1 MATHLPHSGPHP
13 TLRRL
18 LLALTLL
25 LTLPHPSHAADGDTF
40 TYNGVNYVVLSEA
53 DKTCATKP
61 GSMTTHGSYYS
72 GDLILSDS
80 TEYNGKYYKLIE
92 ISYNSFLDC
101 SYLKSV
107 VIPESVTTID
117 AGAFAL
123 CDGLQRI
130 NIPSSV
136 KFIGS
141 SAFTSCIR
149 LEELHI
155 ADVAAWCKITFGNR
169 ESSPFSSIWANL
181 FRRLY
186 INESETTDIEIPTS
200 VSSISDYAFY
210 GFMCLTSVSIPSS
223 VTEIGSSAFE
233 SCSGLTSMNI
243 SEGVNSIGENAFE
256 GCTRLT
262 SLFIPESVTSI
273 GSQAFSGDILKPLKI
288 SGRDIDL
295 DYENIALVGL
305 ETESVVKC
313 RGAIYYDVTGRFDG
327 EVQIFD
333 SPYEISNLRERYL
346 GVEFELS
353 DNPYYEPE
361 GDVDVFAYVDYD
373 GGYTKS
379 EAIPIDSLGKY
390 LIKGLEIPGYSSM
403 NYKAANYYSADYTL
417 VISSIKAG
425 ETEEIPVFPKTF
437 NTKEPSITISSSVVK
452 QASVTINS
460 INAPSDISGSA
471 DELGVFFNGKCY
483 VYDGSPLTITGL
495 NPNTEY
501 SSCIY
506 AKYGNRYVYAPSFTT
521 KDILLS
527 CTTAVG
533 PTSAV
538 VTGAYAAGDAVVE
551 STWWDGNDSTETNG
565 LTVTG
570 LKPNTSYTHTFH
582 LVTDNGYSKSKDV
595 TFTTPALELSV
606 SDTKG
611 VSATKTIVTATTN
624 ISDAETSVGFQWKKN
639 DAPSTLKPREA
650 YAVIYNGQ
658 LEGSLNNLQ
667 STYYD
672 VRAFYKDADGTYY
685 YSDWLTFDPTDF
697 SYFDPTVHTYP
708 MSVEANETV
717 VLNGYALGG
726 TDDILSQGFQYWYVG
741 PDNGSE
747 STMNTLAADDPVI
760 TTVEAA
766 GQKMSATIGNL
777 RPESVYAFRA
787 FVKTASGYTYGEEQ
801 QFVTGD
807 FNVSAI
813 DEISA
818 DEADKEVVGYYNL
831 TGLFS
836 PRPYQGFN
844 IVLYSDGSTRKMII
858 Q

>member
-1 MATHLPHSGPHP
+1 MF
-13 TLRRL
+13 
-18 LLALTLL
+18 
-25 LTLPHPSHAADGDTF
+25 DKIK
-40 TYNGVNYVVLSEA
+40 SE
-53 DKTCATKP
+53 
-61 GSMTTHGSYYS
+61 
-72 GDLILSDS
+72 
-80 TEYNGKYYKLIE
+80 
-92 ISYNSFLDC
+92 
-101 SYLKSV
+101 
-107 VIPESVTTID
+107 ID
-117 AGAFAL
+117 YF
-123 CDGLQRI
+123 
-130 NIPSSV
+130 
-136 KFIGS
+136 
-141 SAFTSCIR
+141 
-149 LEELHI
+149 
-155 ADVAAWCKITFGNR
+155 
-169 ESSPFSSIWANL
+169 
-181 FRRLY
+181 
-186 INESETTDIEIPTS
+186 
-200 VSSISDYAFY
+200 
-210 GFMCLTSVSIPSS
+210 
-223 VTEIGSSAFE
+223 
-233 SCSGLTSMNI
+233 
-243 SEGVNSIGENAFE
+243 
-256 GCTRLT
+256 
-262 SLFIPESVTSI
+262 SLF
-273 GSQAFSGDILKPLKI
+273 K
-288 SGRDIDL
+288 
-295 DYENIALVGL
+295 
-305 ETESVVKC
+305 
-313 RGAIYYDVTGRFDG
+313 G

-333 SPYEISNLRERYL
+333 NPYEISNLWERYL

-361 GDVDVFAYVDYD
+361 VDVDVFAYVVDD
-373 GGYTKS
+373 GSDDNYTFKS
-379 EAIPIDSLGKY
+379 EPMPIDSLGRY
-390 LIKGLEIPGYSSM
+390 LIKGLETSGWDDDIGYYHTG
-403 NYKAANYYSADYTL
+403 NYILK
-417 VISSIKAG
+417 ISSIKDG
-425 ETEEIPVFPKTF
+425 ENEEYSFLSRKFETKVPKVTF
-437 NTKEPSITISSSVVK
+437 SGTVRQTSITIDE
-452 QASVTINS
+452 
-460 INAPSDISGSA
+460 INAPSDISGAVNEIRVSY
-471 DELGVFFNGKCY
+471 NGKSY
-483 VYDGSPLTITGL
+483 VYDGSPLTISGL
-495 NPNTEY
+495 KPNAEY
-501 SSCIY
+501 DLFHII
-506 AKYGNRYVYAPSFTT
+506 YGNRYINYTPRFTT
-521 KDILLS
+521 KDIALGS
-527 CTTAVG
+527 TADIG
-533 PTSAV
+533 PTSAAI
-538 VTGAYAAGDAVVE
+538 TGTYDAGDAVVE
-551 STWWDGNDSTETNG
+551 STWWDDNSSAETKG
-565 LTVTG
+565 IIVTG

-582 LVTDNGYSKSKDV
+582 LGTDNGYSKSKDV

-708 MSVEANETV
+708 MLVEANETV
-717 VLNGYALGG
+717 VLNGYALAG

-766 GQKMSATIGNL
+766 GQKMSAAIGNL

-787 FVKTASGYTYGEEQ
+787 FVKTTSGYTYGEEQ

-858 Q
+858 K